1 LAAVRG
7 YPALVVDQGLLWI
20 TLHWAAA
27 ALHQAERTYAS
38 LEPYFESRN
47 SRFGRGVTRVTPEMQ
62 RSASIFWANVQY
74 LMIAVRHLDKALS
87 MLPASAPRLDS
98 DLTAKAVEIRHL
110 LEHWW
115 GAPQNAGAWK
125 GYRQKHGPGAEP
137 TLMEF
142 SPGEHG
148 DLKIGNNPLSVVELA
163 ADIRRVE
170 SELIEIEART

>member
-1 LAAVRG
+1 M
-7 YPALVVDQGLLWI
+7 
-20 TLHWAAA
+20 
-27 ALHQAERTYAS
+27 
-38 LEPYFESRN
+38 
-47 SRFGRGVTRVTPEMQ
+47 TPEMQ
-62 RSASIFWANVQY
+62 RPASIFWANVQD

-98 DLTAKAVEIRHL
+98 DLSAKAVEIRHL

-115 GAPQNAGAWK
+115 GARQNAGAWK

-148 DLKIGNNPLSVVELA
+148 DLKIGSQCLRVAHRTTAPSRPGLARPAIVRLPGGSVA
-163 ADIRRVE
+163 TPQGGPPMRRE
-170 SELIEIEART
+170 P